1 MGEGKGCAAV
11 CLLSRIDGDVDVVVV
26 VQSDEREVASGRDR
40 WRDGAVP
47 TRDRKAARLA
57 QLDQVRAACL
67 VYDPLWLG
75 LRTKNRAPD
84 EKRIRVGFS
93 KKEENEWGQWGMG
106 EIAHVGCVS
115 PEVGVDGAR

>member
-1 MGEGKGCAAV
+1 VDA
-11 CLLSRIDGDVDVVVV
+11 IDGVMV
-26 VQSDEREVASGRDR
+26 RYRRATGRPLDSR
-40 WRDGAVP
+40 SSTRYVP
-47 TRDRKAARLA
+47 LALYTTRK
-57 QLDQVRAACL
+57 
-67 VYDPLWLG
+67 
-75 LRTKNRAPD
+75 KNRAPD